1 VLNTV
6 RQVSGAIGLAL
17 LTWMPG
23 AVALLPAGGQELT
36 V

>member
-17 LTWMPG
+17 LTLMLG
-23 AVALLPAGGQELT
+23 AVALLPAGDQELT